1 MASYLDI
8 AHRWANQ
15 DFGRNG
21 SLRAGNCSCDE
32 YSFKPYNTI
41 IGQWLDKDKDV
52 MVIIDENLSQSTSK
66 HISALC
72 GAVPGRVHVFRCHL
86 PATHLKWDNVHFIDR
101 YTPFDK
107 KVRMRMV
114 NMFINNLY
122 RDFFQ
127 ITTSRSL
134 KDGDISL
141 KCWEYIKELNELY
154 NNDAS
159 PQKWLK
165 QKLGTKLTKES
176 RALIMRKRK
185 MVRSLLEGLSIQEVT
200 DAVFGV
206 GTWDAWEGRVAPLKK
221 AANARKF
228 AEKVNRYLMTSNG
241 WSRKP
246 LYSYK
251 EIQAMLP
258 SQRIAIKFAN
268 FEKRQVKYK
277 KWLEHREQSMN
288 RAKRYIG
295 IVSPNRYE
303 SNESVAEVV
312 NRFNGEKIYFMERYS
327 YWYKSHENV
336 KITFGVKEFKT
347 FCEASDK
354 KHWLKRF
361 YDMCAIKRSRIV
373 AMNVDHDIKSG
384 QRTVDS
390 LTPVETSLYD
400 AYRERCAKYERDA
413 ELRRIKEAEERE
425 VRMAELE
432 ARKRAEREEKLQ
444 KLAVYRENG
453 MEGLRN
459 IWRDHLDSIP
469 NECRDDKEYYYGGNI
484 LLRFKDDAFIETSK
498 GVRLPVKVCKVIFK
512 TIKQWH
518 EDPRMF
524 TPTEIKTENC
534 GTFRITSY
542 CDDILVAGCHRIAY
556 TEMERMYNEILKLKQ
571 VAQ

>member
-1 MASYLDI
+1 MASYSDI

-21 SLRAGNCSCDE
+21 SLVAGNCSCDE
-32 YSFKPYNTI
+32 YSFKSYNTV
-41 IGQWLDKDKDV
+41 IGQWLDKDKNV
-52 MVIIDENLSQSTSK
+52 MVIIDENLSPSTSK

-86 PATHLKWDNVHFIDR
+86 SATYWEWDNVHFIDR
-101 YTPFDK
+101 HTPFDK
-107 KVRMRMV
+107 KVRMQMV
-114 NMFINNLY
+114 EVFINNLY
-122 RDFFQ
+122 LDFLQ

-134 KDGDISL
+134 KDGEISF
-141 KCWEYIKELNELY
+141 KCWRYIKELNELY
-154 NNDAS
+154 NHDAS

-200 DAVFGV
+200 DAVFGA
-206 GTWDAWEGRVAPLKK
+206 GTWDAYEERVAPLKK
-221 AANARKF
+221 AANAREF
-228 AEKVNRYLMTSNG
+228 AEKVNKYLMTSNG

-251 EIQAMLP
+251 EIQAMTP

-268 FEKRQVKYK
+268 FEKKLVRTK
-277 KWLEHREQSMN
+277 KQREHKEKSME
-288 RAKRYIG
+288 RAMRYIG
-295 IVSPNRYE
+295 LGPIKDSRYDHTFQTVT
-303 SNESVAEVV
+303 NHFTGEV
-312 NRFNGEKIYFMERYS
+312 IYFMEHSS
-327 YWYKSHENV
+327 YYYNYHEHIEV
-336 KITFGVKEFKT
+336 KFGPEQFREF
-347 FCEASDK
+347 CNAPDK

-384 QRTVDS
+384 KRTVDS
-390 LTPVETSLYD
+390 LTPVETALYD

-425 VRMAELE
+425 ARMAELE

-444 KLAVYRENG
+444 KLAVYRESG
-453 MEGLRN
+453 IEGLRN
-459 IWRDHLDSIP
+459 IWRDHLDAIP

-484 LLRFKDDAFIETSK
+484 LLRFKDDTLIETSK
-498 GVRLPVKVCKVIFK
+498 GIRLPVKVCKVVFR

-518 EDPRMF
+518 EDPRTF
-524 TPTEIKTENC
+524 TPTEIRTENC
-534 GTFRITSY
+534 GIFRITEY
-542 CDDILVAGCHRIAY
+542 RDDILVAGCHRIAY
-556 TEMERMYNEILKLKQ
+556 TEMERMYNEILKLQQ
-571 VAQ
+571 VA